1 MNIAMATKMP
11 KKTKMKPG
19 ESTDFQLHKSQL
31 TIFSGILHIV
41 VDFTEYKL
49 RKHINIVK
57 DEQQKL
63 TLKEL
68 LKDYITGNVAV
79 AWKKGQPI
87 WIKVSKA

>member
-1 MNIAMATKMP
+1 
-11 KKTKMKPG
+11 MKPG

-31 TIFSGILHIV
+31 TIFSGILHLV
-41 VDFTEYKL
+41 FDYTEHKL
-49 RKHINIVK
+49 RKVINIVK

-63 TLKEL
+63 TLREL

-87 WIKVSKA
+87 WIKVSKD

>member
-1 MNIAMATKMP
+1 MATKMP

-31 TIFSGILHIV
+31 TIFSGILHRV
-41 VDFTEYKL
+41 FDYTEHKL
-49 RKHINIVK
+49 RKHINVVK

-63 TLKEL
+63 TLREL
-68 LKDYITGNVAV
+68 LRDYITGNVAV

-87 WIKVSKA
+87 WIKVSKD

>member
-1 MNIAMATKMP
+1 MATKMP

-31 TIFSGILHIV
+31 TIFSGILRKV
-41 VDFTEYKL
+41 FDYTEYKL
-49 RKHINIVK
+49 RKHINVVK

-63 TLKEL
+63 TLREL
-68 LKDYITGNVAV
+68 LRDYIAGNVAV

-87 WIKVSKA
+87 WIKVSKD

>member
-1 MNIAMATKMP
+1 MATKMP

-31 TIFSGILHIV
+31 TIFSGILHRV
-41 VDFTEYKL
+41 FDYTEHKL
-49 RKHINIVK
+49 RKHISTVK

-63 TLKEL
+63 TLREL
-68 LKDYITGNVAV
+68 LRDYITGNVAV

-87 WIKVSKA
+87 WIKVSKD

>member
-1 MNIAMATKMP
+1 MNIAMATKIP
-11 KKTKMKPG
+11 KKAKMKPG

-31 TIFSGILHIV
+31 TIFSGILHMV
-41 VDFTEYKL
+41 FDYTEHKL

-63 TLKEL
+63 TLREL

-87 WIKVSKA
+87 WIKVSKD

>member
-1 MNIAMATKMP
+1 MNIAMATKIP
-11 KKTKMKPG
+11 KKTKLKPG

-31 TIFSGILHIV
+31 TIFSEILHIV
-41 VDFTEYKL
+41 FDYTEYKIK
-49 RKHINIVK
+49 KHIEAAK

-68 LKDYITGNVAV
+68 LKDYKVGNVAV

-87 WIKVSKA
+87 WIKVSKD